1 MMVIFTS
8 QSDKKALKTTRWIL
22 DAFANRIGNDTWQT
36 VITEDGLRM
45 VYNLLRRHATKSLSV
60 SCRWIRSRTRSQ
72 LLWIVGDKTR
82 FNEEGYVPVNS
93 TKKDEMHNA
102 WENNWQYLPAIKAL
116 TAVAALLHD
125 WGKANDAF
133 QKLLQGKKGQEL
145 YRHEWLSCK
154 LLEGLVCLS
163 DNPLDDDWLQWMQME
178 NIPEKKLIKWVIENA
193 DKKFSTMPPLATL
206 LCWLIL
212 SHHRL
217 PKLDGEDCKRYK
229 CTEVAEIS
237 QLLSQITADWGYIKG
252 ETSAIKFSNGLVIS
266 TAWQK
271 KLKKWCGR
279 LQEQKDI
286 LHDLYTKN
294 NVRLLLI
301 YARVS
306 LMLADY
312 TVSSRD
318 KDNSWQEK
326 SLLYA
331 NTQKQ
336 QVKQYLDEHL
346 VRVAEQAASIAHRLP
361 KFAEGMSRAENI
373 AKLRKK
379 SPSDYA
385 WQDKAVSKIR
395 DVQQQQVKIERQ
407 QGGWFV
413 INMAGTGC
421 GKTFANAKI
430 MQAISPDGSS
440 LRYSLLLGL
449 RSLTLQTGKEYRARI
464 GMDAGEMA
472 VLVGSAAV
480 KDLYTESESW
490 DDNSDTARM
499 NELLPGDVYADFPQE
514 DKFLQVLFAS
524 SRTGVGKNRDLLY
537 APVLVATIDHLMPAV
552 ESVRGGRHILPLLRM
567 MSADIVID
575 EIDDFAG
582 ADLVAIAR
590 LVHTAGLLGK
600 NVILSSATIPP
611 DLAEGL
617 FSAYASGRTEYTR
630 FFGCHN
636 ELHCVWVDE
645 FQTKIHSVVDAE
657 QDKILSA
664 YRQWHKDFS
673 LRHKDKLNLQPV
685 KRHGWIVNC
694 KQLLDL
700 SEGKQRLSGYF
711 QGMQDAILQLHAC
724 YAVKD
729 KRTGKNVS
737 LGVVRLAHI
746 SYCVWAAK
754 YLLKSN
760 WPDDCAPRIMV
771 YHSRQTALLRS
782 IQEKYLDKIL
792 KRKNQDT
799 LEVDFTDT
807 VLRRHIDGTDAQNV
821 IFILVATPVEEVGRD
836 HDFDWAVIEPSSY
849 RSIIQLAGRIRRHR
863 HAIDRA
869 DWGNIAIMQYNIEAL
884 TTGKQIVFA
893 KPGFECRQ
901 YLLSSHDMNCLVN
914 TQQLANGINAV
925 PRIVRPE
932 QLYPH
937 DKLVH
942 LEHQVLN
949 DFRDLTLHGAGY
961 IHGWQEEAW
970 WLTALPQ
977 QFNKF
982 REGKQEIELCLQDK
996 EGDGLAFYEQDSQTK
1011 EWVKREAAYGIVHE
1025 QVEVGERFWL
1035 KRNYQQALA
1044 DYSASKEG
1052 RMADVRIGV
1061 LTIPGHS
1068 DWRYADQFG
1077 MYGAVDDVI
1086 R

>member
-45 VYNLLRRHATKSLSV
+45 VHNLLRRHATKSLSV

-93 TKKDEMHNA
+93 TQKDEMHNA
-102 WENNWQYLPAIKAL
+102 WENNWQYLPEIKAL

-133 QKLLQGKKGQEL
+133 QKLLQGKKGSEL

-154 LLEGLVCLS
+154 LLEGLVSLS
-163 DNPLDDDWLQWMQME
+163 DNSSNDAWLQQLQMGTFS
-178 NIPEKKLIKWVIENA
+178 EKKLIKWVSENVG
-193 DKKFSTMPPLATL
+193 KPFSIMPPLAAL

-217 PKLDGEDCKRYK
+217 PKLDDENSKRYR
-229 CTEVAEIS
+229 CTEIVKIS
-237 QLLSQITADWGYIKG
+237 QLLTQISADWGYIKG
-252 ETSAIKFSNGLVIS
+252 GKAAIKFSHGLVIS
-266 TAWQK
+266 AAWQK

-279 LQEQKDI
+279 LLEQKDI
-286 LHDLYTKN
+286 VHDLYRKN
-294 NVRLLLI
+294 NVRLLLL

-318 KDNSWQEK
+318 KDDSWQEK
-326 SLLYA
+326 NLLYA
-331 NTQKQ
+331 NIKKQ

-346 VRVAEQAASIAHRLP
+346 VRVAEQAIAIAHRLP
-361 KFAEGMSRAENI
+361 KFTEGMSKAEDM

-379 SPSDYA
+379 SPADYA

-395 DVQQQQVKIERQ
+395 DVRQQVKSERQ
-407 QGGWFV
+407 QSGWFV

-430 MQAISPDGSS
+430 MQAISPDGKS

-449 RSLTLQTGKEYRARI
+449 RSLTLQTGQEYRARI
-464 GMDAGEMA
+464 GMDASEMA

-480 KDLYTESESW
+480 RDLYTESESW
-490 DDNSDTARM
+490 EDNSDTACM
-499 NELLPGDVYADFPQE
+499 NELLPGEVYANFPQE

-524 SRTGVGKNRDLLY
+524 SRAAAGKNRDLLY
-537 APVLVATIDHLMPAV
+537 APILVATIDHLMPAV

-582 ADLVAIAR
+582 ADLVAVAR
-590 LVHTAGLLGK
+590 LVHAAGLLGK

-617 FSAYASGRTEYTR
+617 FSAYVSGRAEYTV

-636 ELHCVWVDE
+636 ELHCVWTDE
-645 FQTKIHSVVDAE
+645 FQTKIHHLDDSE
-657 QDKILSA
+657 QDKRLA
-664 YRQWHKDFS
+664 VYRKLHKDFS
-673 LRHKDKLNLQPV
+673 LRHRNKLDLQPV
-685 KRHGWIVNC
+685 KRYGWIVDC
-694 KQLLDL
+694 KSLMDV
-700 SEGKQRLSGYF
+700 SEGAQRLSGYF
-711 QGMQDAILQLHAC
+711 QSIQDSILQMHAC

-729 KRTGKNVS
+729 KRTGRNIS

-746 SYCVWAAK
+746 TSCVQAAK
-754 YLLKSN
+754 YLLKSI

-782 IQEKYLDKIL
+782 RQEKYLDKVL
-792 KRKNQDT
+792 KRREEDAT
-799 LEVDFTDT
+799 EVDFDDV
-807 VLRRHIDGTDAQNV
+807 VLRRHIDETDAQNV

-863 HAIDRA
+863 HAIDKGER
-869 DWGNIAIMQYNIEAL
+869 GNIAIMQYNIEAL
-884 TTGKQIVFA
+884 MTKKKVVFA
-893 KPGFECRQ
+893 MPGFECRQ
-901 YLLSSHDMNCLVN
+901 YMLSSHDMNHLVD
-914 TQQLANGINAV
+914 TKRLADGINAS

-932 QLYPH
+932 KLQPH

-942 LEHQVLN
+942 LEHQVLS
-949 DFRDLTLHGAGY
+949 DFRDLTVHGAGY
-961 IHGWQEEAW
+961 IHGWQEETW

-996 EGDGLAFYEQDSQTK
+996 EGEGLAFYEQSPQTK
-1011 EWVKREAAYGIVHE
+1011 EWIKRETAYGIVHE
-1025 QVEVGERFWL
+1025 QVAEKERFWL
-1035 KRNYQQALA
+1035 ERNYQQALA
-1044 DYSASKEG
+1044 DYLEG
-1052 RMADVRIGV
+1052 EAGWAVNLRVGMI
-1061 LTIPGHS
+1061 TIPGRAE
-1068 DWRYADQFG
+1068 WRYADQFG
-1077 MYGAVDDVI
+1077 MYKEIDDVVT
-1086 R
+1086 

>member
-45 VYNLLRRHATKSLSV
+45 VHNLLRRHATKSLSV

-72 LLWIVGDKTR
+72 LLWIVGDRTR
-82 FNEEGYVPVNS
+82 FNEDGYVPVNS
-93 TKKDEMHNA
+93 TQKDVIHNA
-102 WENNWQYLPAIKAL
+102 WENNWQYLPEIKAL
-116 TAVAALLHD
+116 AAVAALLHD

-163 DNPLDDDWLQWMQME
+163 DNPLDDTWLQQLQMGTF
-178 NIPEKKLIKWVIENA
+178 PERKLINWIKENA
-193 DKKFSTMPPLATL
+193 GKTFTAMPPMAAL

-217 PKLDGEDCKRYK
+217 PKLNDEDSKRYK
-229 CTEVAEIS
+229 CTEVAAIS
-237 QLLSQITADWGYIKG
+237 QLLVQISADWGYIKG
-252 ETSAIKFSNGLVIS
+252 EKATIEFSQGLVVS
-266 TAWQK
+266 ASWQK
-271 KLKKWCGR
+271 MLKKWCGR
-279 LQEQKDI
+279 LLEQKDI

-294 NVRLLLI
+294 NVRSLLV

-312 TVSSRD
+312 TVSAKN
-318 KDNSWQEK
+318 KDDSWQEK

-336 QVKQYLDEHL
+336 QVKQYLAEHL
-346 VRVAEQAASIAHRLP
+346 VRVAEQATAIAQRLP
-361 KFAEGMSRAENI
+361 KLAEGMSRGGDI

-385 WQDKAVSKIR
+385 WQDKAVAKIR
-395 DVQQQQVKIERQ
+395 DVQQQQVKAGRN

-430 MQAISPDGSS
+430 MQAVSPDGKS

-449 RSLTLQTGKEYRARI
+449 RSLTLQTGQEYRARI
-464 GMDAGEMA
+464 GMDAGDMA
-472 VLVGSAAV
+472 ILVGAAAI
-480 KDLYTESESW
+480 KDLYTESGSW
-490 DDNSDTARM
+490 EDNSDTSCM
-499 NELLPGDVYADFPQE
+499 NELLPGVIYADFPQE

-524 SRTGVGKNRDLLY
+524 SRAAVGKNRDLLY

-617 FSAYASGRTEYTR
+617 FSAYAGGRAEYTR
-630 FFGCHN
+630 FFGCHS
-636 ELHCVWVDE
+636 ELNCVWVDE
-645 FQTKIHSVVDAE
+645 FQTKIHSLVDSE
-657 QDKILSA
+657 QDKILVD

-673 LRHKDKLNLQPV
+673 LKHKAKLELQPA
-685 KRHGWIVNC
+685 KRYGWIVDC
-694 KQLLDL
+694 KQLQGV
-700 SEGKQRLSGYF
+700 SEREQRLSGYF
-711 QGMQDAILQLHAC
+711 QAIQEAILQLHAC

-729 KRTGKNVS
+729 KKTGKKIS

-746 SYCVWAAK
+746 TPCVLAAK
-754 YLLKSN
+754 YLLKSA
-760 WPDDCAPRIMV
+760 WPDDCVPRIMV

-782 IQEKYLDKIL
+782 MQEKYLDKVL
-792 KRKNQDT
+792 KRKNQDVP
-799 LEVDFTDT
+799 EVDFDDV
-807 VLRRHIDGTDAQNV
+807 VLRRHIDRTDAQNV
-821 IFILVATPVEEVGRD
+821 IFILVSTPVEEVGRD

-863 HAIDRA
+863 HAMDKGTV
-869 DWGNIAIMQYNIEAL
+869 GNIAIMQYNIEAL
-884 TTGKQIVFA
+884 DAKKKIVFA
-893 KPGFECRQ
+893 MPGFECKQ
-901 YLLSSHDMNCLVN
+901 YVLSSHDMNCLVDIR
-914 TQQLANGINAV
+914 QLADGINAA

-932 QLYPH
+932 NLHPH

-942 LEHQVLN
+942 LEHQVLT
-949 DFRDLTLHGAGY
+949 DFRDLTLHGAAY
-961 IHGWQEEAW
+961 IHGWQEESW

-996 EGDGLAFYEQDSQTK
+996 VGDGLAFYEQSQQTK
-1011 EWVKREAAYGIVHE
+1011 KWVKREDTYGIVHE
-1025 QVEVGERFWL
+1025 QVEEEGRFWL
-1035 KRNYQQALA
+1035 ERNYQQAMAGFLA
-1044 DYSASKEG
+1044 GKDRWAASL
-1052 RMADVRIGV
+1052 RVGV
-1061 LTIPGHS
+1061 LTIPGRA
-1068 DWRYADQFG
+1068 DWRYADQYG
-1077 MYGAVDDVI
+1077 MYRLGDDML